1 MHQSP
6 RSRTIAS
13 IRLRPLSGIQVTAA
27 IAARASSRKPSTE
40 ANHCSVARKIV
51 GFLVRQS

>member
-6 RSRTIAS
+6 RSLTIAS
-13 IRLRPLSGIQVTAA
+13 MRLRPLAGSHSTAA
-27 IAARASSRKPSTE
+27 IASSAAARKPSTE